1 MVFSDR
7 KSNENQRKSET
18 SLTVG
23 SHFDINNAGKI
34 LAEGRR
40 ETKEER
46 STRIELTVAAAELS
60 QRISYMHD
68 IKMELLGLK
77 PKVKE

>member
-1 MVFSDR
+1 MGLTGTPRSVEKDLVFTDR

-18 SLTVG
+18 SITVG
-23 SHFDINNAGKI
+23 SQFDINNTVKI

-46 STRIELTVAAAELS
+46 STRIELTVAAAEVS
-60 QRISYMHD
+60 
-68 IKMELLGLK
+68 
-77 PKVKE
+77 

>member
-1 MVFSDR
+1 MLSSDR
-7 KSNENQRKSET
+7 KSNENQRKSDA

-23 SHFDINNAGKI
+23 SHFDVNNAGII

-40 ETKEER
+40 ETIEER
-46 STRIELTVAAAELS
+46 STRIELTVAAAEVA
-60 QRISYMHD
+60 QRISFMHD

-77 PKVKE
+77 PKVTE